1 MSFKRDFDFTSISNE
16 IYLDSAATSKT
27 LTASISAINEY
38 FKFYNANVHRGS
50 YSSAIKATNFYE
62 FARESV
68 AQLINANSTN
78 EVVFTSGAT
87 QSLNVIANGLH
98 PNMLNG
104 DEILIFES
112 EHHANILPWQA
123 LAKRLNMTITPV
135 KLEPSGIFNNESLSK
150 CLNRITNKTAIIAMA
165 HASNALGNV
174 YPIKTICEKAR
185 QHNVLT
191 IVDGT
196 QAALHVPV
204 DVQVI
209 NCDFYVLSGHKMY
222 ASTGIGVMYGKFSLL
237 ETLIPSTLG
246 GEMITQVTWT
256 GFQTQPPPIKFEA
269 GTGNIVGALS
279 LGESAAYIK
288 SNFANLQHYE
298 TRLFKYLLDAIAPIV
313 NKDEIEIYGNIS
325 AYFSNPNFEFDKHC
339 IPVLSFNLKNTHCYD
354 VATFLA
360 QQSIAVRAGHHCA
373 MPLMQ
378 GLHIEGCVRISLACY
393 NEFDEIDLLINA
405 LKDCIKSTNT
415 SYKSKA
421 DRINSNDTDDAIKK
435 AKDWSEKHRQILL
448 ASKQLPLLPVSHRNI
463 ENEIIGCEADVW
475 LAALPPQKNES
486 QTNAA
491 TMLYAYSNSKVVRGL
506 LSLILNKL
514 NRSPDTNIEE
524 YLNMLGLTQYF
535 SQGRRDGIKSII
547 KTIEKNNRH

>member
-27 LTASISAINEY
+27 LTTSISAINEY

-50 YSSAIKATNFYE
+50 YSSAIKATNLYE
-62 FARESV
+62 LARESV
-68 AQLINANSTN
+68 AQLINATSTN

-87 QSLNVIANGLH
+87 QSLNLIANGLH
-98 PNMLNG
+98 SNMLHG

-123 LAKRLNMTITPV
+123 LAKRLNMTLTPI
-135 KLEPSGIFNNESLSK
+135 KLEPSGIFNDESLSK
-150 CLNRITNKTAIIAMA
+150 CLDRITNKTAIIAMA

-185 QHNVLT
+185 QHDALT
-191 IVDGT
+191 IIDGT
-196 QAALHVPV
+196 QAALHLHV

-209 NCDFYVLSGHKMY
+209 NCDFYALSGHKMY
-222 ASTGIGVMYGKFSLL
+222 ASTGIGAMYGKFSLL
-237 ETLIPSTLG
+237 ENLIPSTLG

-269 GTGNIVGALS
+269 GTGNIVGAIS

-288 SNFANLQHYE
+288 SNFANLQRYE

-313 NKDEIEIYGNIS
+313 SKDQIEIYGNIS
-325 AYFSNPNFEFDKHC
+325 AYFSTPNFEFDKYC

-378 GLHIEGCVRISLACY
+378 GLHIEGCVRLSLACY
-393 NEFDEIDLLINA
+393 NEFDEINLLIDA
-405 LKDCIKSTNT
+405 LKDCIKNTNI
-415 SYKSKA
+415 SYRA
-421 DRINSNDTDDAIKK
+421 NPERIDSNDTVDAIKK
-435 AKDWSEKHRQILL
+435 ANNWSEKHRQILL
-448 ASKQLPLLPVSHRNI
+448 ASKQLPLLPVSHRNRK
-463 ENEIIGCEADVW
+463 NEIIGCEADVW
-475 LAALPPQKNES
+475 LAELAPQENES

-514 NRSPDTNIEE
+514 NRCPDTNIEE
-524 YLNMLGLTQYF
+524 YLRMLGLTQYF

-547 KTIEKNNRH
+547 KTIEKNNRP